1 MKIEQIKMHN
11 FKGIADMTV
20 SLSEVSAIIFGGK
33 NGYGK
38 TTIFDALE
46 LVLTGEIER
55 YRNYKEKLFDH
66 RRNPNKTEMP
76 LVCNQSVPDVSISI
90 MVSYCDE
97 TGSQEATLMRKAK
110 VSEME
115 NPINFNV
122 FQQLYISKNG
132 EEYREITTEES
143 TVIGLDKFAETY
155 GTLGYLS
162 QEESTLF
169 IKSSDSDRVDA
180 IQYLFNTKRFDERI
194 EKIEY
199 LILKGIKRYSDELKA
214 EQRNIEKR
222 IEDLKKN
229 RIEQQEKESE
239 YLPLFKEGSQV
250 KWDIPDAELSN
261 EEYFNLLKEN
271 GVIDGLLYLADK
283 KENLRKYRKDKSLEK
298 IADDIA
304 DFAHYWQ
311 FRSRQPLI
319 KQWCRFQNK
328 VLLPFDKM
336 ELKSVEQYTLNI
348 PQGFEH
354 IISDEVRGAATK
366 TIELV
371 KSLYRSASLAEQAYN
386 EMLDQRNRLEDHL
399 RSHAE
404 LLSQTECPLC
414 GNSYENVSQLLETLA
429 HTARSQQEST
439 RVFSTLASQEFI
451 KMKDLLMQTI
461 INPTMAW
468 FEGQGIN
475 SEVVERF
482 LSLDT
487 NRLEPLLLMM
497 IEKGFINETPE
508 GTLEESEAILRKAIE
523 ENREPYDGTL
533 NYEWLTEIYNNYGK
547 LMTDG
552 GCEVNVIM
560 KKRAHLLQRW
570 AMQQSQLMKQLLKEL
585 QVSKEKSQVCDKKK
599 SELISLK
606 KEIEKKKNQWLK
618 KVITD
623 VEILFYI
630 YSGRIMQDNFFG
642 RGLFMKAA
650 PGKYIYFVSS
660 PQSEVDAL
668 YKLSSGQLVA
678 LMMSLLLSLNK
689 LYATEKIIA
698 IDDPVQ
704 TIDDINVWGF
714 VETLRHEFR
723 DYQLLFSTH
732 EHSYG
737 SFLRYKLSKMGIL
750 TEYRDMLE
758 ERMKGSD

>member
-1 MKIEQIKMHN
+1 MRIEQIQMHN

-20 SLSEVSAIIFGGK
+20 SLSGASAIILGGK

-46 LVLTGEIER
+46 LVFTGEIER
-55 YRNYKEKLFDH
+55 YRNYEKNFFDH
-66 RRNPNKTEMP
+66 RRNPNKIEMP
-76 LVCNQSVPDVSISI
+76 LVCNPSVPEVSISI
-90 MVSYCDE
+90 VVSYYDNTE
-97 TGSQEATLMRKAK
+97 NQQATLMRKAM
-110 VSEME
+110 VSEMG

-122 FQQLYISKNG
+122 FQKLYFRKNG
-132 EEYREITTEES
+132 EEYHPITKEES
-143 TVIGLDKFAETY
+143 TAIGLDKFAETY
-155 GTLGYLS
+155 GKLGYLS

-169 IKSSDSDRVDA
+169 VKSSDCDRVEA

-194 EKIEY
+194 EKIDN

-214 EQRNIEKR
+214 EQNNIKTH
-222 IEDLKKN
+222 IEELKKYN
-229 RIEQQEKESE
+229 IDQLEEESE
-239 YLPLFKEGSQV
+239 YLPLFKEASHI
-250 KWDIPDAELSN
+250 KWDSPDAQLSN
-261 EEYFNLLKEN
+261 EEYLSLLKEN
-271 GVIDGLLYLADK
+271 GVIDSLLYLAENKD
-283 KENLRKYRKDKSLEK
+283 NLRKYRKEKSLEK
-298 IADDIA
+298 IAEELA
-304 DFAHYWQ
+304 DFAIYWQ
-311 FRSRQPLI
+311 FRSRQALI
-319 KQWCRFQNK
+319 TQWRKFQNK

-336 ELKSVEQYTLNI
+336 ELKNVEQYALNI

-354 IISDEVRGAATK
+354 IISDEVRGGATK

-371 KSLYRSASLAEQAYN
+371 KSSYRSASLAEQAYN

-399 RSHAE
+399 RLHAE

-414 GNSYENVSQLLETLA
+414 GNSYENVSQLREALA
-429 HTARSQQEST
+429 HTAQSQQEST

-487 NRLEPLLLMM
+487 NRLEPLLLML
-497 IEKGFINETPE
+497 IEKGFINDTPE
-508 GTLEESEAILRKAIE
+508 GTLEESEASLRKAID
-523 ENREPYDGTL
+523 ENREPYDATL
-533 NYEWLTEIYNNYGK
+533 NYEWLTETYNNYGK

-552 GCEVNVIM
+552 GCEVNVVM
-560 KKRAHLLQRW
+560 QKRAHLLKRW
-570 AMQQSQLMKQLLKEL
+570 AMQQSQLMKRL
-585 QVSKEKSQVCDKKK
+585 QKDLRVSKAKSLICERKKN
-599 SELISLK
+599 ELISLR
-606 KEIEKKKNQWLK
+606 KEIEKKKNKWLK

-642 RGLFMKAA
+642 RGLFMKAE

-689 LYATEKIIA
+689 LYSTEKIIA

-714 VETLRHEFR
+714 VETLRHEFK

-732 EHSYG
+732 ELSYG
-737 SFLRYKLSKMGIL
+737 SFLRYKLSKMGIV

-758 ERMKGSD
+758 ERMKD